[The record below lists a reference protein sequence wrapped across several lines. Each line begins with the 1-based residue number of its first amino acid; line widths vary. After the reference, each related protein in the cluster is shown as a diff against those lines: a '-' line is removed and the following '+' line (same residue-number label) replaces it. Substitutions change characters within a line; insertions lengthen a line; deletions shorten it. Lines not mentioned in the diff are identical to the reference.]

1 MKNSSYLI
9 SDLDIW
15 HSTTIIVPAVMTL
28 ICFICTAVSLTV
40 SGFICLRDR
49 EAQDESDNRAKH
61 HQEQEFVSKVLGLFY
76 KIRTSNVFRIREV
89 MLDLNEEK
97 PVWIGTKTEIINN
110 LEYYGVFLTQNEKK
124 NLMNNVEVFEIDCES
139 LFYFEMERFSKA
151 QAVFGSNVLKYFECI
166 QQDGSSFP
174 REFYPDLKPIFHID
188 IIYNVFTEMQIFTEL
203 FVLLAT
209 GIDLEII
216 NVHSIP
222 PQFKHAKIGFEL
234 GKIRD
239 LLYNYYLRVFP
250 KERST
255 ATVIRMLPQLPVLYE
270 PIEEPPPTPKTETIE
285 TITEE
290 IFEEDIEPNKSE
302 PSPKPRPPRKGIPT
316 STTYQATP
324 LVQPSVSSTER
335 SSKPSA
341 LPHTSKTSK
350 LPFSIG
356 KHKLKVV
363 NVYKTLAERV
373 KQKPY
378 HHEEEE
384 EEEEN
389 EEVEPEPMTSSRQER
404 SEPHR
409 SSLTSLNKV
418 DPPKSKKVI
427 KKVTHKTKVTREKSP
442 EPVMTQESFYEAMRF
457 RYKAPVRRDNSTRR
471 RGNLSTIKVLEHNPF
486 TYMVTR
492 VLGFLQ
498 EKGHLSDEELN
509 NVTYAYV
516 DNNFI
521 V

>member
-1 MKNSSYLI
+1 M
-9 SDLDIW
+9 
-15 HSTTIIVPAVMTL
+15 
-28 ICFICTAVSLTV
+28 VSFF
-40 SGFICLRDR
+40 S
-49 EAQDESDNRAKH
+49 
-61 HQEQEFVSKVLGLFY
+61 
-76 KIRTSNVFRIREV
+76 
-89 MLDLNEEK
+89 
-97 PVWIGTKTEIINN
+97 EIINN
-110 LEYYGVFLTQNEKK
+110 LEYYGVFLSQSEKT

-174 REFYPDLKPIFHID
+174 REFYPDVKPVFHID

-234 GKIRD
+234 GKIKD
-239 LLYNYYLRVFP
+239 FLYNYYLRVFP

-255 ATVIRMLPQLPVLYE
+255 ATVVRMLPQLPVLYE
-270 PIEEPPPTPKTETIE
+270 PIEDPSPPKTETIE

-290 IFEEDIEPNKSE
+290 IFEEDVEPTKVD
-302 PSPKPRPPRKGIPT
+302 SPAKPRPPRKANYIPT
-316 STTYQATP
+316 GPTYQATP
-324 LVQPSVSSTER
+324 IVTASSAQFPERPARPTTLPSVS
-335 SSKPSA
+335 KGN
-341 LPHTSKTSK
+341 K
-350 LPFSIG
+350 LPFSIN

-378 HHEEEE
+378 HHEEDEE
-384 EEEEN
+384 EEEI
-389 EEVEPEPMTSSRQER
+389 EEQEPEPQISSRQDRMESASR
-404 SEPHR
+404 SGMQP
-409 SSLTSLNKV
+409 LPKV
-418 DPPKSKKVI
+418 EPPKSKKI
-427 KKVTHKTKVTREKSP
+427 LKKVTRKKQVTREKSP
-442 EPVMTQESFYEAMRF
+442 EPMMTQEAFYEAMKF
-457 RYKAPVRRDNSTRR
+457 RYKAPIKRDNATRR
-471 RGNLSTIKVLEHNPF
+471 RGNLSAIKVLEHNPF

-498 EKGHLSDEELN
+498 EKGHLTDNELN
-509 NVTYAYV
+509 NVNYAYV